1 MVRLLALLAAAL
13 VVPAVLP
20 ATAGNAYGQAAYVH
34 EMSGTVT
41 GTLGAQTRN
50 LRQGD
55 IIAAGTTVT
64 TGDRSRAV
72 IKFEDGQVMA
82 LAERSSF
89 RIVEYRYVKERVRDS
104 NAVFALLQGGL
115 RFISG
120 VIGSTNRNN
129 FRLTAGTATIGIRGT
144 DGNVYYNSVVGA
156 VNAAVNAGQIAV
168 TTPAGTQNLGRGES
182 FGDASAAVQQAFA
195 QLSAQ
200 LMPINTPVVI
210 AASAAAAEAAAD
222 AARLNTPEARERAQR
237 LLEIAIQEAQKAYQ
251 QAIDGGAVP
260 PDTSGTTTE
269 TSIPTST
276 QTSSP
281 TGAAGAGGGG
291 GTAPCTPASA
301 SPC

>member
-1 MVRLLALLAAAL
+1 MIRLFAILAAAL
-13 VVPAVLP
+13 IVPFA
-20 ATAGNAYGQAAYVH
+20 AGNAFGQAAYVH
-34 EMSGTVT
+34 EMSGSVTATVNSV
-41 GTLGAQTRN
+41 TRP
-50 LRQGD
+50 LKTGD
-55 IIAAGTTVT
+55 ILSTGTTVS
-64 TGDRSRAV
+64 TGDKSRAV
-72 IKFEDGQVMA
+72 IKFEDGQIMA
-82 LAERSSF
+82 LDERSSF

-144 DGNVYYNSVVGA
+144 DANVYYNSVVGA
-156 VNAAVNAGQIAV
+156 VNAAVNAGELAI
-168 TTPAGTQNLGRGES
+168 TTAAGTQNVGAGDS
-182 FGDASAAVQQAFA
+182 FGVATAAVEQSFA
-195 QLSAQ
+195 SLSQQ

-222 AARLNTPEARERAQR
+222 AARLNTPEARDRAQR
-237 LLEIAIQEAQKAYQ
+237 LLETALQEAQKAYQ

-260 PDTSGTTTE
+260 PDTSGTTTQ
-269 TSIPTST
+269 TSPTSS
-276 QTSSP
+276 QSASP

-291 GTAPCTPASA
+291 GGSRGGTTCTPASA

>member
-1 MVRLLALLAAAL
+1 MVRFLALLAALL

-20 ATAGNAYGQAAYVH
+20 ATAGNAHAQAAYVH

-41 GTLGAQTRN
+41 GTVGTQSRN

-55 IIAAGTTVT
+55 IIAAGTTIA
-64 TGDRSRAV
+64 TGDNSRAV

-156 VNAAVNAGQIAV
+156 VNAAVNAGAV
-168 TTPAGTQNLGRGES
+168 AITTPAGTQTIGVGEA
-182 FGDASAAVQQAFA
+182 FGVASAAVEQAFRQLTA
-195 QLSAQ
+195 QLV
-200 LMPINTPVVI
+200 PINTPVVI
-210 AASAAAAEAAAD
+210 AASAAAAQAAAD
-222 AARLNTPEARERAQR
+222 AARLNTPEARDRAQK
-237 LLEIAIQEAQKAYQ
+237 LLENALQEAQKAYQ
-251 QAIDGGAVP
+251 QAIDGGAVR

-269 TSIPTST
+269 TSPTSSS
-276 QTSSP
+276 TSSP
-281 TGAAGAGGGG
+281 TGAPGAGGGG
-291 GTAPCTPASA
+291 GPAPCTPKSA

>member
-1 MVRLLALLAAAL
+1 MVRFLALLAALL

-20 ATAGNAYGQAAYVH
+20 ATAGNAHAQAAYVH

-41 GTLGAQTRN
+41 GTVGTQSRN

-55 IIAAGTTVT
+55 IIAAGTTIA
-64 TGDRSRAV
+64 TGDNSRAV

-156 VNAAVNAGQIAV
+156 INAAVNAGALAI
-168 TTPAGTQNLGRGES
+168 TTPAGTQTIGAGEA
-182 FGDASAAVQQAFA
+182 FGVASAAVEQAFR

-200 LMPINTPVVI
+200 LVPINTPVVI
-210 AASAAAAEAAAD
+210 AASAAAAQAAAD
-222 AARLNTPEARERAQR
+222 AARLNTPEAKDRAQK
-237 LLEIAIQEAQKAYQ
+237 LLENALQEAQKAYQ
-251 QAIDGGAVP
+251 QAIDGGAVR

-269 TSIPTST
+269 TSPTSSS
-276 QTSSP
+276 TSSP
-281 TGAAGAGGGG
+281 TGAPGAGGGG
-291 GTAPCTPASA
+291 GPAPCTPKSA

>member
-1 MVRLLALLAAAL
+1 MFRLI
-13 VVPAVLP
+13 AVL
-20 ATAGNAYGQAAYVH
+20 ATALIMPFAAGNAFAQAAYVH

-41 GTLGAQTRN
+41 GTLGAQTRS

-55 IIAAGTTVT
+55 TISAGTTIA
-64 TGDRSRAV
+64 TGDKSRAV

-82 LAERSSF
+82 LAENSSF

-144 DGNVYYNSVVGA
+144 DGSVYYNSVVGA
-156 VNAAVNAGQIAV
+156 VNAAVNAGALAI
-168 TTPAGTQNLGRGES
+168 TTAAGTQTLGVGES
-182 FGDASAAVQQAFA
+182 FGVANAAVTQAFS

-200 LMPINTPVVI
+200 LMPINTPVVV
-210 AASAAAAEAAAD
+210 AASAAAAQAAAD

-237 LLEIAIQEAQKAYQ
+237 LLENALQEAQKAYQ

-260 PDTSGTTTE
+260 PDTSGLTSE
-269 TSIPTST
+269 TSPTST
-276 QTSSP
+276 STSSP

-291 GTAPCTPASA
+291 GGSRCVPTSA